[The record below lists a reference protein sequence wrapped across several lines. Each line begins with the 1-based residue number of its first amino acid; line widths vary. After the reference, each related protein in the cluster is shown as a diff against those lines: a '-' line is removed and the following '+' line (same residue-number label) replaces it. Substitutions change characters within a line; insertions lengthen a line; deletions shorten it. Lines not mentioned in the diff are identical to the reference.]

1 MAFGV
6 AADFECPLAGRQQRN
21 RLYVEMY
28 AIGLHWTKRADLFR
42 KIPSLGGNS
51 IRLAVFRLRKLTP
64 FGVQH

>member
-28 AIGLHWTKRADLFR
+28 AYRTALDKACGFTQED
-42 KIPSLGGNS
+42 S
-51 IRLAVFRLRKLTP
+51 VFRRTP
-64 FGVQH
+64 FRQLSV